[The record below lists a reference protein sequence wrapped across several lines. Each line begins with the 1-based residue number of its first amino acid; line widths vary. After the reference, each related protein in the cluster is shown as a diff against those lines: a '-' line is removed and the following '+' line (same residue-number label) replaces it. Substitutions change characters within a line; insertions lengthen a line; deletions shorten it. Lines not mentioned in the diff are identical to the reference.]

1 LLREIKQKKIMSDSE
16 YESGEINESMTI
28 IHSCIEQL
36 SHSSKVIYAKALK
49 INTLIENPDLDIW
62 AEEFLLHERAYKW
75 AKHHMVPRKCSLWQI
90 HKTLL
95 ESAKRDKRIARGSMV
110 KLLKEEAE
118 IMDLT
123 EQQVSAWTILGRLPR
138 FFL

>member
-1 LLREIKQKKIMSDSE
+1 MSDSE
-16 YESGEINESMTI
+16 YESDEINESMSI

-36 SHSSKVIYAKALK
+36 AHDSKVIYAKALK
-49 INTLIENPDLDIW
+49 ISSLVDNPDLDVW
-62 AEEFLLHERAYKW
+62 AEEFHLHERAYKW
-75 AKHHMVPRKCSLWQI
+75 AKRSMVPRKCSLWQI

-110 KLLKEEAE
+110 RLLKEEAE

-123 EQQVSAWTILGRLPR
+123 EEPVSAWMILGRLPR

>member
-1 LLREIKQKKIMSDSE
+1 MSDSE
-16 YESGEINESMTI
+16 YESTNEINESMKI

-49 INTLIENPDLDIW
+49 INSLLEHPDLDIW
-62 AEEFLLHERAYKW
+62 TEEFLLHERAHKW
-75 AKHHMVPRKCSLWQI
+75 AKRNMVPRKCSLWQV

-110 KLLKEEAE
+110 RLLKEEYE

-123 EQQVSAWTILGRLPR
+123 EDSVSAWIILGRLPR

>member
-1 LLREIKQKKIMSDSE
+1 MSDSE
-16 YESGEINESMTI
+16 YESTNEINESMNI

-49 INTLIENPDLDIW
+49 INSLLEHPDLDIW
-62 AEEFLLHERAYKW
+62 TEEFLLHERAHKW
-75 AKHHMVPRKCSLWQI
+75 AKRNMVPRKCSLWHI

-95 ESAKRDKRIARGSMV
+95 GSAKRDKRIGRGSMV
-110 KLLKEEAE
+110 RLLKEESQ
-118 IMDLT
+118 ILDLT
-123 EQQVSAWTILGRLPR
+123 EEPVSAWTVLGRLPR